1 MQRLEQALQAPS
13 LQFGRLD
20 GAFEPSSER
29 LKIPMEISTLRKI
42 EMTNAIKRG
51 LVAAG
56 VLAAAASANAAAIN
70 VESVVTDISA
80 QAAPIALIG
89 GAVLIVYV
97 GIKAFRW
104 VRSSLS

>member
-1 MQRLEQALQAPS
+1 MNKYVQ
-13 LQFGRLD
+13 
-20 GAFEPSSER
+20 
-29 LKIPMEISTLRKI
+29 
-42 EMTNAIKRG
+42 RG

-89 GAVLIVYV
+89 GAVLVVYV

-104 VRSSLS
+104 VRGALS